1 MVNVKEMKKII
12 PNEKMMRDISKLSEG
27 EFICK
32 YFGKIMGRFDDV
44 VLNHDFGWEIATENY
59 NQKDLADMFISS
71 FKDIYGSDAKLS
83 VSKDKDTQ
91 VIDLD
96 LGDDTGVEIRIYLDP
111 NACTWN
117 KQQKG
122 YSVSIDYYE

>member
-1 MVNVKEMKKII
+1 MVDVKEMKEIN
-12 PNEKMMRDISKLSEG
+12 PNGKMMRDISKLPEE
-27 EFICK
+27 EFIRK
-32 YFGKIMGRFDDV
+32 YFGKIMGRFDGV
-44 VLNHDFGWEIATENY
+44 VLNHDFGWEIASENY
-59 NQKDLADMFISS
+59 NQKDLADMFVSS

-96 LGDDTGVEIRIYLDP
+96 LGDDTGVEIRMYLDS
-111 NACTWN
+111 NACTWD
-117 KQQKG
+117 KHQKG